1 MPVPFYARP
10 LFAEGKIDRF
20 DIEWLSPSDSLL
32 GWLHFLGLVLT
43 GAPIAP
49 IAPEAP
55 SGTNGIK
62 GPRVIDVTNAPG
74 VSILT

>member
-1 MPVPFYARP
+1 MFRCLYV
-10 LFAEGKIDRF
+10 
-20 DIEWLSPSDSLL
+20 DILL
-32 GWLHFLGLVLT
+32 RLVLT
-43 GAPIAP
+43 GAPIVP
-49 IAPEAP
+49 EAPEAP